1 MKKILVTGAEG
12 FFASRFIEYYK
23 NEFDIVSLNKK
34 NLDITK
40 EESIEQIKYI
50 NPDYVV
56 HAAAIS
62 DTGLCERNPELSYKV
77 NVEGSINVAKGCHVS
92 KSKLIYLSSDQV
104 YNGNI
109 QSGPYSEECIAMPN
123 TVYGKHKIEAENL
136 IEKIVDDAV
145 ILRLTWLF
153 SLPERKK
160 KVNSNIIWNIV
171 KAAIT
176 NESISL
182 PANEYRGITYV
193 YDLIQNFSKIINIP
207 GGIYNAGSENSLST
221 YDIGKFI
228 IEQMALSN
236 RVEDTLIK
244 DADRYK
250 DCKRDLRISNKKLNN
265 IDISFPD
272 TQEAISNCLEEF
284 SYLNLK

>member
-23 NEFDIVSLNKK
+23 NEFDIVALNKK
-34 NLDITK
+34 NLDITN

-62 DTGLCERNPELSYKV
+62 DTGFCERNPELSYKV
-77 NVEGSINVAKGCHVS
+77 NVEGSINVAKGCDVS
-92 KSKLIYLSSDQV
+92 KAKLIYLSSDQV

-109 QSGPYSEECIAMPN
+109 QSGPYREECIAFPN
-123 TVYGKHKIEAENL
+123 TVYGKYKIEAENH

-153 SLPERKK
+153 SLPERNK
-160 KVNSNIIWNIV
+160 KVNSNIIWNII
-171 KAAIT
+171 KATIK

-193 YDLIQNFSKIINIP
+193 YDLIQNFHKIIDAP
-207 GGIYNAGSENSLST
+207 GGIYNAGSENNFST
-221 YDIGKFI
+221 YDIGKII
-228 IEQMALSN
+228 IEQIGLSN
-236 RVEDTLIK
+236 SVEDILIK
-244 DADRYK
+244 DTDRYK
-250 DCKRDLRISNKKLNN
+250 DSNRDLRISNKKLNN
-265 IDISFPD
+265 LEISFTD
-272 TQEAISNCLEEF
+272 TQEAVSTCLREF
-284 SYLNLK
+284 SYLSLK